1 MDNKFAIPFNRQSPY
16 LDEAAELIIKY
27 HPSKNLPVFLQEH
40 QDQRVVL
47 DIANTDEF
55 LKMAGI
61 SVLKVLQGQE
71 IKNWVLRLPTI
82 PTDEELQTLRDAAAP
97 FFVYTMLDRWE
108 QVDQYIHLGVT
119 DIYATNE
126 LAFQLDKL
134 SNVLHDNNIK
144 LRVCPNF
151 VQSAWGETPDIKKF
165 WIRPEDIIDYE
176 SYVDVFEISVNEPSE
191 YDIVAYKAYV
201 KDKRWYGDLREFIL
215 GMNDMIDSKYLHP
228 RFADRR
234 IHCGKKC
241 LKGGMCSMCDTMLG
255 LSQSL
260 AQAEITVERPEEK
273 KEYTEEEKDE
283 FYKEHIEK
291 VDL

>member
-40 QDQRVVL
+40 QDQRIVL

-82 PTDEELQTLRDAAAP
+82 PTDEESQTLRDAVAP

-151 VQSAWGETPDIKKF
+151 VQSAWKGTPDIKKF

-176 SYVDVFEISVNEPSE
+176 SYVDVFEINVNEPSE

-234 IHCGKKC
+234 THCGKKC

-273 KEYTEEEKDE
+273 KEYTEEEKDA